1 MTGYTLQVATNVCGV
16 KGHNITRLYAAVDEH
31 GNTLAQTTDLCN
43 VCGMLLSE
51 IRREKEIPEGNNAPS
66 S

>member
-1 MTGYTLQVATNVCGV
+1 MTGYTLQVATNVCGF
-16 KGHNITRLYAAVDEH
+16 KGHNINRLYAAVDDH
-31 GNTLAQTTDLCN
+31 GNVLEKTRDLCLA
-43 VCGMLLSE
+43 CGMSLEE